1 MRDMFATKSCGAV
14 IIVLIVFMSGAA
26 CADDLT
32 EPLIS
37 CVRVEKGPTLDGDL
51 DDACWKKALWTSHF
65 HGFRGIGMPP
75 ADIWMGVLHT
85 RDALYIGWDIIK
97 HDKADIKTG
106 DHKDFVFMFFAP
118 DRESETFYEFTCG
131 ARGKLRESIN
141 FNYDWSGKWDATARL
156 TKTGW
161 SAEVMIPFKSLGID
175 TPKAGAIWGF
185 NPMRKNPKHKR
196 DGRYVVWAEIGDRQ
210 NVADYGLL
218 KFVDKM
224 PGLRMALRD
233 NTLETPIYISPLS
246 VTDPAGIRVPAS
258 DMSKS
263 FQIKN
268 YSFEDKLT
276 GWSIRYSRRTFPDK
290 LPYAITEKFSKH
302 GGRSLRIDSINPHY
316 PFDVSTKII
325 GIKAGR
331 YEVSA
336 FVKLEN
342 PHLRDGV
349 NVYASTGGRSPIL
362 GGEFHLLSS
371 MVDDTV
377 LPDGWRRQAVRFE
390 TTGKTGPITFGVEVG
405 NYVGAVWIDNVQV
418 TKCEGEQLENDG
430 LWFWDA
436 RIPEED
442 GMVPRRR
449 LFAMMEKGS
458 PWIARGQKYNDM
470 LVEAAFVRDSLG
482 QLQRLRVYGRM
493 KPDAPMSAR
502 LDAIYKTYDR
512 AAWVLNDLYLAKK
525 ESDIPLK
532 LDPLLD
538 DVSRRLKK
546 LRGDIDGALDVAIRA
561 ARANVPGYALTKMPP
576 PKKRYSLRADGSTDA
591 IVFSFWSKYQYRTL
605 GRALDIYDCI
615 GVYAGVRPPKK
626 EDGSLDW
633 STNLTVL
640 EDLHKIGVETAAQPT
655 FIMSGMGSRM
665 ALPRPWRKKYLK
677 MPDVVI
683 DKGLFNFYHPAVL
696 KFHTDQARDIAEVMR
711 GNDRVLL
718 YNYAWES
725 PGPPIL
731 EPSSSP
737 SALASL
743 HAYMKARYK
752 TIGAANK
759 VWSSTLKS
767 FSQIDEKLLENKK
780 TEAAFRYDYEM
791 WRQDSY
797 IDHAKA
803 VYETWK
809 KVDPAKPVLAAQS
822 KVTRK
827 IDPTRIFETC
837 DLLEHHTAWSLAGN
851 LYLASTAAVLNKYLC
866 KYECT
871 WQYQEGT
878 NRWGD
883 ERAQY
888 GAVAKY
894 AYRNALFGG
903 TFQNWCFP
911 YTSQPGW
918 MWRQAQLCQTRNDYL
933 TLRYCAAALPV
944 AKKRIER
951 VQHLFFLG
959 AKRDYADVL
968 VLWPRT
974 TWLHRQ
980 NVKRDLKKIVLW
992 LHRNGMMF
1000 EYRNEERIASG
1011 AENLDDYKTII
1022 IPYAAYLKTGVSDK
1036 LIAWVRKG
1044 GNLAMIGAAGIYDK
1058 HGRPDGRLMKGTIGV
1073 VPALMAKGWDF
1084 GPKYRDVPVIYK
1096 KVGRG
1101 KVAVVATLFR
1111 YLLEYGKPGERFEE
1125 FLREGAPQLA
1135 RSEGDVFEFY
1145 RRRAPDG
1152 TKYLAVLNNNPDADI
1167 ESVITLNG
1175 EYGNVVD
1182 IDIPGGAPI
1191 KLETENGRSSF
1202 PLRLQ
1207 ASGMTVLQL
1216 KTSVRR
1222 LTQ

>member
-1 MRDMFATKSCGAV
+1 MRDKFATVGCGAV
-14 IIVLIVFMSGAA
+14 VIILAIFMSGAV

-37 CVRVEKGPTLDGDL
+37 CVRVEKAPILDGGL

-65 HGFRGIGMPP
+65 HGMRGLGMPP
-75 ADIWMGVLHT
+75 AEVWMGVLHT

-106 DHKDFVFMFFAP
+106 NHKDFVFMFFAP
-118 DRESETFYEFTCG
+118 DRESDTFYEFTCG
-131 ARGKLRESIN
+131 ARGKLDESIN
-141 FNYDWSGKWDATARL
+141 LDYDWCGKWDATARL

-161 SAEVMIPFKSLGID
+161 SAEVMIPFKSLGVN
-175 TPKAGAIWGF
+175 TPNAGAIWGF
-185 NPMRKNPKHKR
+185 NPMRKNPKLKKK
-196 DGRYVVWAEIGDRQ
+196 GRYVAWADIGDRQ
-210 NVADYGLL
+210 NVADYGML
-218 KFVDKM
+218 KFVDKL

-233 NTLETPIYISPLS
+233 STLETPIYISPLS
-246 VTDPAGIRVPAS
+246 VTDPVGIRVPPS
-258 DMSKS
+258 EVSKS

-276 GWSIRYSRRTFPDK
+276 GWGIRYSRRTFPDK
-290 LPYAITEKFSKH
+290 RPYAITEKVSKH

-325 GIKAGR
+325 DMAAGR
-331 YEVSA
+331 YEISA

-349 NVYASTGGRSPIL
+349 NVYANIGGRSKIR
-362 GGEFHLLSS
+362 GGEHLLLSS

-377 LPDGWRRQAVRFE
+377 LIDGWRRQAVRFE
-390 TTGKTGPITFGVEVG
+390 TDGKTGPITFGVEVA

-436 RIPEED
+436 RIPEND
-442 GMVPRRR
+442 GKATRRR

-458 PWIARGQKYNDM
+458 PWIARAQKYNDM
-470 LVEAAFVRDSLG
+470 LVEAAFIRDSLK

-493 KPDAPMSAR
+493 RPEAPMSAR
-502 LDAIYKTYDR
+502 LDAVYKTCDR
-512 AAWVLNDLYLAKK
+512 AARVINDLYLAKK

-538 DVSRRLKK
+538 DMSRRLRK

-576 PKKRYSLRADGSTDA
+576 PKKRYSLRGDGSTDA
-591 IVFSFWSKYQYRTL
+591 IVFSFWSKHEYRNL
-605 GRALDIYDCI
+605 GRGLDIYDCI
-615 GVYAGVRPPKK
+615 GVFAGTHPPKK

-633 STNLTVL
+633 SVNLTAL
-640 EDLHKIGVETAAQPT
+640 NELHKIGVETAAHNT
-655 FIMSGMGSRM
+655 LIMCHAGS
-665 ALPRPWRKKYLK
+665 LVPHPRPWGKKYLK
-677 MPDVVI
+677 MPDVI
-683 DKGLFNFYHPAVL
+683 INKKLLNYYHPAAL
-696 KFHTDQARDIAEVMR
+696 KLNTDQARNIAEVMR
-711 GNDRVLL
+711 SNDRVLL
-718 YNYAWES
+718 YHYAWES
-725 PGPPIL
+725 SGPPIFK
-731 EPSSSP
+731 PSSSP

-759 VWSSTLKS
+759 ALSSALKS
-767 FSQIDEKLLENKK
+767 FSQIDEKLLEDEK

-803 VYETWK
+803 VYDTWK
-809 KVDPAKPVLAAQS
+809 KVDPAKPVLAAHNS
-822 KVTRK
+822 VTRK

-837 DLLEHHTAWSLAGN
+837 DLLEYHTAWSLGGN
-851 LYLASTAAVLNKYLC
+851 LFLASTAAALNKYLC

-894 AYRNALFGG
+894 AYRNALLGG

-911 YTSQPGW
+911 YTSQAGW
-918 MWRQAQLCQTRNDYL
+918 MWRQAQWCQTRNDYL
-933 TLRYCAAALPV
+933 TLRYSAAALPV

-951 VQHLFFLG
+951 IQHLFFLG

-968 VLWPRT
+968 LVWPRT
-974 TWLHRQ
+974 SWLHRK
-980 NVKRDLKKIVLW
+980 NVAGGAQSIAMW

-1011 AENLDDYKTII
+1011 AENLDDYKLII
-1022 IPYAAYLKTGVSDK
+1022 VPYATYLKTGVSDK
-1036 LIAWVRKG
+1036 LLAWVRRG
-1044 GNLAMIGAAGIYDK
+1044 GKLAMIGAAGIYDK

-1084 GPKYRDVPVIYK
+1084 GPKYKDVPVIYK

-1101 KVAVVATLFR
+1101 EVAVVATLFR
-1111 YLLEYGKPGERFEE
+1111 YLLEYGRPGERFEE
-1125 FLREGAPQLA
+1125 FLRESAPQLA

-1145 RRRAPDG
+1145 RRRGPDG
-1152 TKYLAVLNNNPDADI
+1152 VKYLAVLNNNPDADI

-1182 IDIPGGAPI
+1182 IDIPGGAPV
-1191 KLETENGRSSF
+1191 KTETKNGRSSF

-1207 ASGMTVLQL
+1207 ASGMTVL
-1216 KTSVRR
+1216 R
-1222 LTQ
+1222 LNE